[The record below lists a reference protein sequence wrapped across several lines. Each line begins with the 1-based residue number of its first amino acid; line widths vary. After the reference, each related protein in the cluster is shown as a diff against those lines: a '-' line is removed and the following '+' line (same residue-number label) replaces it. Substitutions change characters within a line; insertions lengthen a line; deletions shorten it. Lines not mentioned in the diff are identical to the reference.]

1 MGRMSAIASGDRFVL
16 SVSFIFCS
24 GEMKLSFRQT
34 FNNKLLIALMIIP
47 LLLTQ
52 AIAQAD
58 KKSTL
63 LKDSKAT
70 AATTIKE
77 VPFAVGEQLTYEVSW
92 SSFVV
97 AGELTLETK
106 ERRAVDGVDAYHIAA
121 LAQSVGIVSA
131 VVYKVKDVYDS
142 YLNATTL
149 QPFRAEKNSRRGK
162 NRAQGV
168 MLLDQQSG
176 KATLEGGKELK
187 IPQGTYDLA
196 SLLYA
201 IRMIDLTPGKT
212 QNFTLIED
220 GKLYD
225 LIVTVEGREK
235 VGTRMGDFNVVRVST
250 KAASTNRSGKD
261 PYRLNIYLTND
272 AERLPV
278 LISATPSWGEVRVE
292 LISATG
298 TKGGKSKR

>member
-1 MGRMSAIASGDRFVL
+1 MPRQPVCSVRLFHLLRSG
-16 SVSFIFCS
+16 
-24 GEMKLSFRQT
+24 KLNFKKTVVALILISL
-34 FNNKLLIALMIIP
+34 LLIQV
-47 LLLTQ
+47 T
-52 AIAQAD
+52 AQAD
-58 KKSTL
+58 KKSAPPR
-63 LKDSKAT
+63 DNKAT
-70 AATTIKE
+70 PVNTIKE
-77 VPFAVGEQLTYEVSW
+77 TPFAVGEQLNYEVSW

-106 ERRAVDGVDAYHIAA
+106 ERRAVDGVDAYHVTAE
-121 LAQSVGIVSA
+121 AQSVGIVSA

-142 YLNATTL
+142 FINATTL

-162 NRAQGV
+162 KREQGV
-168 MLLDQQSG
+168 MVLDQQNG
-176 KATLEGGKELK
+176 TATLEGGKEIK
-187 IPQGTYDLA
+187 IPRGTYDLA

-201 IRMIDLTPGKT
+201 IRRIDLTPGKT

-225 LIVTVEGREK
+225 LTVTVEGREK
-235 VGTRMGDFNVVRVST
+235 VGTKMGDFNTVRVST

-278 LISATPSWGEVRVE
+278 LITATPYWGEVRVE

-298 TKGGKSKR
+298 TKESKK

>member
-1 MGRMSAIASGDRFVL
+1 MNFKKTFVAL
-16 SVSFIFCS
+16 VLVS
-24 GEMKLSFRQT
+24 
-34 FNNKLLIALMIIP
+34 

-52 AIAQAD
+52 VTAQAD
-58 KKSTL
+58 KKSAQPKDGKASSANTL
-63 LKDSKAT
+63 
-70 AATTIKE
+70 KE
-77 VPFAVGEQLTYEVSW
+77 APFAVGEQLNYEVSW

-106 ERRAVDGVDAYHIAA
+106 ARRTVDGVDAYHVTA

-142 YLNATTL
+142 FINATTM

-162 NRAQGV
+162 KREQGTTV
-168 MLLDQQSG
+168 LDQQNG

-201 IRMIDLTPGKT
+201 IRMLDLTQGKT

-225 LIVTVEGREK
+225 LTVTVEGREK
-235 VGTRMGDFNVVRVST
+235 VGTKMGDFNTVRVST
-250 KAASTNRSGKD
+250 KAANTNRSGKD
-261 PYRLNIYLTND
+261 PYKLNIYLTND
-272 AERLPV
+272 SERLPV
-278 LISATPSWGEVRVE
+278 LITATPAWGEVRVE
-292 LISATG
+292 LISAVG
-298 TKGGKSKR
+298 TKGSKK

>member
-1 MGRMSAIASGDRFVL
+1 MNFKK
-16 SVSFIFCS
+16 SF
-24 GEMKLSFRQT
+24 MA
-34 FNNKLLIALMIIP
+34 LILGS
-47 LLLTQ
+47 LLLVQVT
-52 AIAQAD
+52 AQAD
-58 KKSTL
+58 KKTPQP
-63 LKDSKAT
+63 KDGKPAS
-70 AATTIKE
+70 ATTIKE
-77 VPFAVGEQLTYEVSW
+77 APFAVGEQLTYEVSW

-106 ERRAVDGVDAYHIAA
+106 ERRAVDGVDAYHVT
-121 LAQSVGIVSA
+121 AQAESVGIVSA

-142 YLNATTL
+142 FLNATTL

-162 NRAQGV
+162 KREQGV
-168 MLLDQQSG
+168 MVLDQQNG
-176 KATLEGGKELK
+176 RATLEGGKELK

-225 LIVTVEGREK
+225 LTVTVEGREK
-235 VGTRMGDFNVVRVST
+235 VGTKMGDFNTVRVST

-261 PYRLNIYLTND
+261 PYRLNIYLTGD

-278 LISATPSWGEVRVE
+278 LITATPAWGEVRVE
-292 LISATG
+292 LISAIG
-298 TKGGKSKR
+298 TKSGKK

>member
-1 MGRMSAIASGDRFVL
+1 LNFKKTFVAL
-16 SVSFIFCS
+16 VLVS
-24 GEMKLSFRQT
+24 
-34 FNNKLLIALMIIP
+34 

-52 AIAQAD
+52 VTAQAD
-58 KKSTL
+58 KKSAQPKDGKASSANTL
-63 LKDSKAT
+63 
-70 AATTIKE
+70 KE
-77 VPFAVGEQLTYEVSW
+77 APFAVGEQLNYEVSW

-106 ERRAVDGVDAYHIAA
+106 ARRAVDGVDAYHVTAQ
-121 LAQSVGIVSA
+121 AQSVGIVSA

-142 YLNATTL
+142 FINATTM

-162 NRAQGV
+162 KREQGTIV
-168 MLLDQQSG
+168 LDQQQG

-201 IRMIDLTPGKT
+201 IRMLDLTQGKM

-225 LIVTVEGREK
+225 LTVTVEGREK
-235 VGTRMGDFNVVRVST
+235 VGTKMGDFNTVRVST
-250 KAASTNRSGKD
+250 KAANTNRNGKD
-261 PYRLNIYLTND
+261 PYKLNIYLTHD
-272 AERLPV
+272 SERLPV
-278 LISATPSWGEVRVE
+278 LITATPAWGEVRVE
-292 LISATG
+292 LISAVG
-298 TKGGKSKR
+298 TKAGKK